1 MNQNSQSPSIEQFNS
16 EDQLTTYLVEDAL
29 EKYSNLFGEEISYG
43 YSPFD
48 VTLNSTTFAETDVTG
63 TATVNFS
70 ETNTQEQGV
79 DEADLVETNGEYI
92 YQVTGQTLTIVD
104 ARNSEQLT
112 LASETDLKDLG
123 NIEGA
128 YLYNDQLTVIS
139 TTFPWQIWS
148 GGLFPD
154 FAPFPSPTVN
164 VTVLDVSDP
173 NSVEIEET
181 SSLDGYL
188 LSSRAIGDQV
198 YVVTQD
204 SFGLPTPEL
213 KLKQGEPTDSAN
225 EAKLSLSSGVTT
237 NGLTSVSGSIT
248 GNSTDGLS
256 VSGSITQTSSDLS
269 ANSSS
274 LTIFPW
280 PPKQTYVYETEEE
293 YLKRIEGQELELA
306 LPEFTTVDDQGKIL
320 REGLLNEAENIYKPL
335 DENPFNIAS
344 VSVFDVDD
352 NQAGPNSS
360 TGIPTNNLNELYMS
374 LDNVYLLKNNWWRS
388 GQTGLLKVDLESLDL
403 VATGEV
409 PGRVLD
415 QFSVD
420 EEGGFLR
427 VATTTGFGRN
437 SENNVYVLEQ
447 DGETLETVGSIEG
460 IAPGETIQSARFE
473 GDYGFLVTFVQ
484 IDPFFTLDLST
495 PTNPEVAGELKL
507 PGFSEYLQVIE
518 NAEKTQVLGI
528 GRESNDLK
536 VSLFDAT
543 DFDNPKEV
551 DSYIFE
557 GRYSSS
563 EAQWDP
569 QAVGYFPEFDTL
581 AIPFRTSNGEQGM
594 RVFDVD
600 AEEGFSELGDITHDG
615 ERIRRSLVIDDEL
628 YAISNDRVTVHDI
641 QTLELVDEII
651 LPKSDDPVIIGFP
664 IDPLPIDPLPI
675 EPWPILTTTIDT
687 TNTLNIF

>member
-1 MNQNSQSPSIEQFNS
+1 MTQNSPSRSIDQFNS
-16 EDQLTTYLVEDAL
+16 EDQLKTYLVEDAL
-29 EKYSNLFGEEISYG
+29 EKYSDLFGQETSYG
-43 YSPFD
+43 YYPFD
-48 VTLNSTTFAETDVTG
+48 VTLNSTIFAETDITG
-63 TATVNFS
+63 TSTVNFS

-123 NIEGA
+123 SIEGA
-128 YLYNDQLTVIS
+128 YLYNDQLTIIS

-148 GGLFPD
+148 GRLFPD
-154 FAPFPSPTVN
+154 SIPFPSPTVN

-173 NSVEIEET
+173 TSIEIEET

-188 LSSRAIGDQV
+188 LSSRAIDDQV

-213 KLKQGEPTDSAN
+213 KLKEGELTDSAN
-225 EAKLSLSSGVTT
+225 EATLSLSSGVTT
-237 NGLTSVSGSIT
+237 SGFTSISGSIT
-248 GNSTDGLS
+248 GNSTDGLTVS
-256 VSGSITQTSSDLS
+256 ASISGSSSDLS
-269 ANSSS
+269 VNSSS
-274 LTIFPW
+274 LTISPGFPQ
-280 PPKQTYVYETEEE
+280 QTYIYETEEE
-293 YLKRIEGQELELA
+293 YLERIESQELELA
-306 LPEFTTVDDQGKIL
+306 LPEFTTVDDQGNIL

-335 DENPFNIAS
+335 DENPFNMAS

-374 LDNVYLLKNNWWRS
+374 LDNLYLLKNNWWQT

-427 VATTTGFGRN
+427 VATTTGFGTN
-437 SENNVYVLEQ
+437 AENNVYVLEQ

-495 PTNPEVAGELKL
+495 PTNPQIAGELKL

-518 NAEKTQVLGI
+518 NAERTQVLGI
-528 GRESNDLK
+528 GREFNDLK
-536 VSLFDAT
+536 ISLFDAT
-543 DFDNPKEV
+543 DFDNPEEV

-557 GRYSSS
+557 GQYSSS

-615 ERIRRSLVIDDEL
+615 EQIRRSLVIDDEL

-651 LPKSDDPVIIGFP
+651 LPESDDPVIGFP
-664 IDPLPIDPLPI
+664 IDPLPIDPLPV

-687 TNTLNIF
+687 SNTFNLI